1 MTATRLASILWIG
14 VIVAACGGDPGPVTP
29 EVAPLAAEPE
39 LIHAPIEV
47 AHRVRPG
54 ETFGEIAAAEGIPH
68 ADMQAMLTA
77 AEPIQDLT
85 KIRIDRVLQLRFDPD
100 SDRLTGLAYPIVSF
114 GDEWIVLHR
123 EPEESAFVAELYKV
137 PYDAIASAETGAI
150 TESVSSFWAACE
162 KLRMRDADIVG
173 LAEIFRYDLDF
184 NSQVRQ
190 GDQLAIWVE
199 KLYLD
204 GDDKNKYGHVLAA
217 RYING
222 GKVHEAI
229 RFTPADG
236 KSGYFTRD
244 GMSTAKQFLRSPLKV
259 MRVGSNFSRSRYH
272 PILHKNRPHY
282 GTDFSGPTGTP
293 VHAIG
298 SGRVTFAGRK
308 SGYGN
313 LVIIQH
319 DKRYSTR
326 YAHLSAFGKGIV
338 AGSNVEQG
346 QIIGKVGATGLAT
359 GPHLHFEFRVNGNA
373 VDFMKQEFE
382 HTQPISDADRPAFEA
397 IRDQYLTELD
407 AALPPPS
414 PAPAPAEDGSS
425 E

>member
-1 MTATRLASILWIG
+1 MTATRLAGILWIG
-14 VIVAACGGDPGPVTP
+14 VVVAACGGDPEPEPP
-29 EVAPLAAEPE
+29 EVAPLAAEPA
-39 LIHAPIEV
+39 LTHAPIEV

-85 KIRIDRVLQLRFDPD
+85 KIRVDRVLQLRFDPD
-100 SDRLTGLAYPIVSF
+100 SDQLTGLAYPIVSF

-123 EPEESAFVAELYKV
+123 EPGESAFVAELYEV
-137 PYDAIASAETGAI
+137 PYDAIPAAETGAI
-150 TESVSSFWAACE
+150 TESVTSFWAACE

-259 MRVGSNFSRSRYH
+259 MRVGSGFSRSRYH

-359 GPHLHFEFRVNGNA
+359 GPHLHFEFRINGNA

-397 IRDQYLTELD
+397 IRYQYLAELD